1 MYRVECFS
9 QDLNCWTKSSL
20 HKNEENAIINMEVLV
35 QGGKKARVI
44 HNGKIIAKGE
54 K

>member
-1 MYRVECFS
+1 MYRVEYFS
-9 QDLNCWTKSSL
+9 QELNCWIKSSL
-20 HKNEENAIINMEVLV
+20 HKNEDSATVNMEVLI

-44 HNGKIIAKGE
+44 HNGRIIAKGE